1 MCEIFANF
9 AQTDKLY
16 NHYSKKIMYQFKVP
30 DKILMGDNIVASV
43 QNVFNEYGKHALIV
57 TGPNIARSTMIAT
70 LERTLDSERVKYSV
84 LSHIEGEP
92 TSAMVK
98 AGVDAFKENGC
109 DFIIGLGGGS
119 PLDSAKAI
127 AAMTVLEGSISD
139 YKGVNINHA
148 KLPPVVCIPTTAGSG
163 SEVTK
168 YTIITDEDTGV
179 KMLLTGDSLLPRMAM
194 LDYTFSNGC
203 PKSVTA
209 ATGLDALTHAI
220 EAFISVNAQPLSDA
234 YALSAIKRIMRY
246 LPQAYRDGSNATAR
260 REMSIAAWQAG
271 ICINNSSVTLVHGM
285 SRPIGA
291 MFHVPHGMSNAML
304 LNVCLSDLEMSARHN
319 LARIATYLRIQA
331 VDEID
336 ASEKFVEE
344 VAKLIEK
351 LEVPTLSQYGIDRDA
366 YMAAVDKMSFDA
378 IMSGSPSHA
387 PREYTADDI
396 KELYIKAYN

>member
-1 MCEIFANF
+1 MN
-9 AQTDKLY
+9 
-16 NHYSKKIMYQFKVP
+16 QFKVP

-43 QNVFNEYGKHALIV
+43 ENVFNAYGKHALIV

-70 LERTLDSERVKYSV
+70 LERTLDNDRVKYTV
-84 LSHIEGEP
+84 LSKIEGEP
-92 TSAMVK
+92 TVSMVEN
-98 AGVDAFKENGC
+98 GVQLYKDSGC

-139 YKGVNINHA
+139 YKGMRIDDVE
-148 KLPPVVCIPTTAGSG
+148 LPPVVCIPTTAGSG

-168 YTIITDEDTGV
+168 YTIITDENTGV
-179 KMLLTGDSLLPRMAM
+179 KMLLRGDSLLPKMAM

-246 LPQAYRDGSNATAR
+246 LPHAYRDGSNATAR
-260 REMSIAAWQAG
+260 REMAIAALQAG
-271 ICINNSSVTLVHGM
+271 ICINNSSVTLIHGM
-285 SRPIGA
+285 SRPLGA
-291 MFHVPHGMSNAML
+291 NFNVPHGMSNAML
-304 LNVCLSDLEMSARHN
+304 LNVCLNDMEMSARHN
-319 LARIATYLRIQA
+319 LARIANYLRLQS

-344 VAKLIEK
+344 VAKMTEK
-351 LEVPTLSQYGIDRDA
+351 LDVPTMSAYGIDRDS
-366 YMAAVDKMSFDA
+366 YMALVEKMSFDA

-396 KELYIKAYN
+396 KDLYIKAYK

>member
-1 MCEIFANF
+1 
-9 AQTDKLY
+9 
-16 NHYSKKIMYQFKVP
+16 MYQFKVP
-30 DKILMGDNIVASV
+30 DKVLMGDNIIASV
-43 QNVFNEYGKHALIV
+43 ENVFNTYGKHALIV

-70 LERTLDSERVKYSV
+70 LERTLDNDRVKYTI
-84 LSHIEGEP
+84 LSKIEGEP
-92 TSAMVK
+92 TVSMVEN
-98 AGVDAFKENGC
+98 GVEVYRNSGC

-119 PLDSAKAI
+119 PLDAAKAI
-127 AAMTVLEGSISD
+127 AAMTVLEGSFTN
-139 YKGVNINHA
+139 YKGVRIDNVE
-148 KLPPVVCIPTTAGSG
+148 LPPVICIPTTAGTG

-168 YTIITDEDTGV
+168 YTIITDDDTGV
-179 KMLLTGDSLLPRMAM
+179 KMLLLGNSLLPKMAM

-203 PKSVTA
+203 SKLVTA
-209 ATGLDALTHAI
+209 ATGIDALTHAI

-260 REMSIAAWQAG
+260 REMAIAALQAG

-285 SRPIGA
+285 SRPLGA
-291 MFHVPHGMSNAML
+291 TFHIPHGLSNAML
-304 LNVCLSDLEMSARHN
+304 LNVCLNDMEMSARHN
-319 LARIATYLRIQA
+319 LSRIATYLRIQA

-344 VAKLIEK
+344 VAKLLDK
-351 LEVPTLSQYGIDRDA
+351 LEVPTIKSYGIDRND
-366 YMAAVDKMSFDA
+366 YMAAIEKMSFDA

-396 KELYIKAYN
+396 QQIYIKAYK

>member
-1 MCEIFANF
+1 
-9 AQTDKLY
+9 
-16 NHYSKKIMYQFKVP
+16 MYQFKVP
-30 DKILMGDNIVASV
+30 DKIYMGDNIVATV
-43 QNVFNEYGKHALIV
+43 ENVFNLYGKHALIV
-57 TGPNIARSTMIAT
+57 TGPNIARSTMIAS
-70 LERTLDSERVKYSV
+70 LERTLDNDRVKYNV
-84 LSHIEGEP
+84 ITNIEGEP
-92 TSAMVK
+92 TTKMIE
-98 AGVDAFKENGC
+98 AGVEAYKEHGC

-127 AAMTVLEGSISD
+127 AAMTVLEGSIAE
-139 YKGVNINHA
+139 YKGVRIDDVE
-148 KLPPVVCIPTTAGSG
+148 LPPLICIPTTAGSG

-168 YTIITDEDTGV
+168 YTIITDEKTGA
-179 KMLLTGDSLLPRMAM
+179 KMLLTGDSMLPKVAM

-203 PKSVTA
+203 PKTVTVSA
-209 ATGLDALTHAI
+209 GLDALTHAI

-234 YALSAIKRIMRY
+234 LALSAIKRIMRY
-246 LPQAYRDGSNATAR
+246 LPQVYRDGSNFNAR
-260 REMSIAAWQAG
+260 REMSIAALQAG

-291 MFHVPHGMSNAML
+291 KFHVPHGMANAML
-304 LNVCLSDLEMSARHN
+304 LKVCLNDMEMSARHN

-344 VAKLIEK
+344 VEKLIEK
-351 LEVPTLSQYGIDRDA
+351 LEVPSLGNYGIDRDA
-366 YMAAVDKMSFDA
+366 YMAAVDDMSFEA

-396 KELYIKAYN
+396 RDLYIKAFDH

>member
-1 MCEIFANF
+1 
-9 AQTDKLY
+9 
-16 NHYSKKIMYQFKVP
+16 MYQFKVP
-30 DKILMGDNIVASV
+30 DKIMMGDNIVASV
-43 QNVFNEYGKHALIV
+43 ENVFNLYGKHALIV
-57 TGPNIARSTMIAT
+57 TGPNIARSTMIAS
-70 LERTLDSERVKYSV
+70 LERTLDNDRVKYTV
-84 LSHIEGEP
+84 LTNISGEP
-92 TSAMVK
+92 TVSMIEQ
-98 AGVDAFKENGC
+98 GVEMYKQNEC

-119 PLDSAKAI
+119 PLDAAKAI

-139 YKGVNINHA
+139 YKGVRIDDA
-148 KLPPVVCIPTTAGSG
+148 ELPPVVCIPTTAGTG

-168 YTIITDEDTGV
+168 YTIITDENTGV
-179 KMLLTGDSLLPRMAM
+179 KMLLTGNSLLPKMAM

-203 PKSVTA
+203 SKSVTA

-234 YALSAIKRIMRY
+234 LALSAIKRIMRY
-246 LPQAYRDGSNATAR
+246 LPQAYRDGSNMVAR
-260 REMSIAAWQAG
+260 REMSIAALQAG

-291 MFHVPHGMSNAML
+291 KFGVAHGMANAML
-304 LNVCLSDLEMSARHN
+304 LNVCLSDMEMSARHN

-344 VAKLIEK
+344 VAKLVEK
-351 LEVPTLSQYGIDRDA
+351 LDVPTMSAYGIDRNA
-366 YMAAVDKMSFDA
+366 YMAAVDDMSFEA

-396 KELYIKAYN
+396 KEIYIRAYQ